1 MKNNHFPDLENEAD
15 DAVWDLLAQAPP
27 QPASPTF
34 TQDVLRA
41 RRLSEE
47 EKGFSWKALFTSP
60 ALALPV
66 CAALVLFGIILF
78 KPASVEK
85 SPVVAET
92 VIIQANE
99 VEEDTWL
106 DEALL
111 ATALEEP
118 ELFTDEELVAMI
130 F

>member
-1 MKNNHFPDLENEAD
+1 MKNNHLPDPENDTD

-27 QPASPTF
+27 QQASPTF
-34 TQDVLRA
+34 AQNVLRA

-47 EKGFSWKALFTSP
+47 KKGFSWKAFFTSS
-60 ALALPV
+60 AIALPV
-66 CAALVLFGIILF
+66 CAALVLFGIIFF
-78 KPASVEK
+78 KPASNDSTPEVVENIM
-85 SPVVAET
+85 EE
-92 VIIQANE
+92 VI
-99 VEEDTWL
+99 EDTWL
-106 DEALL
+106 DDALL